1 MGRKRVL
8 GFILCICLSV
18 SLLSVMTSAAA
29 TDISVTSATYYDNND
44 VKSVTLS
51 FGWDTASATS
61 RLAVMT
67 NRLRSAGE
75 SGTSSSYGDFTDLGY
90 YGTKFGSWDNVL
102 AQNTLFGIISYSDEQ
117 SMKYGK
123 TDTITLDLDKGDIP
137 LNHNGTYYVYLWTY
151 YGGQYYPDNLFMV
164 LEVRNGVLRYAPATG
179 RNSYGDFTILKNA
192 ASESTTPSAP
202 KVNFSDVKSS
212 DYFATPVNWAVD
224 KGITVGTSAT
234 TFSPNTTCTRAQILT
249 FMWRAAGSP
258 EPNPKIVN
266 FYVDIKESD
275 YFYKAALWAREKG
288 VHVPSDEY
296 FRPNTPCTRASTV
309 EYFWRLAGAKIGDI
323 VPFSDIDHGSTLEN
337 AVSWAVTNGIT
348 AGTGGT
354 AFTPDTVCTRAQIV
368 TFLYRYYV
376 VPMDNTS
383 LIETLK
389 KTVVQKELKLD
400 PNPPEDYTK
409 QPDWYGT
416 LTPPAEMSDERLLAE
431 YENIEKVMDDFRSR
445 GIYMSDG
452 PYSRQLDLWSEA
464 SRRGLLD

>member
-1 MGRKRVL
+1 MKKRILSFV
-8 GFILCICLSV
+8 LCICLMV
-18 SLLSVMTSAAA
+18 SLLTVMTSAAA
-29 TDISVTSATYYDNND
+29 KSISVESATYYDNND
-44 VKSVTLS
+44 VKSVTVS

-75 SGTSSSYGDFTDLGY
+75 SGTNKSYGDFTDLGY
-90 YGTKFGSWDNVL
+90 YGTKFSSWEKVL

-117 SMKYGK
+117 NMKYGK
-123 TDTITLDLDKGDIP
+123 TNTLTLELDKGDIP
-137 LNHNGTYYVYLWTY
+137 LNNDGTYYIYLWTY
-151 YGGQYYPDNLFMV
+151 YGGKYYPDNLFMV
-164 LEVRNGVLRYAPATG
+164 FQVKNGVLRYAPATG
-179 RNSYGDFTILKNA
+179 RNSYGDFSILKNA
-192 ASESTTPSAP
+192 ASEATTPSVP
-202 KVNFSDVKSS
+202 KVDFSDVKDG

-224 KGITVGTSAT
+224 KGITVGTSNT
-234 TFSPNTTCTRAQILT
+234 TFSPNSTCTRAQILT

-258 EPNPKIVN
+258 EPSSKIVN

-288 VHVPSDEY
+288 IHVPSDEY

-309 EYFWRLAGAKIGDI
+309 EYFWRLAGAKIGDV

-376 VPMDNTS
+376 VPIDNTS

-389 KTVVQKELKLD
+389 KTVPQRELKLD
-400 PNPPEDYTK
+400 PLPPENYLK

-416 LTPPAEMSDERLLAE
+416 LTPPAEMTDERLMAE
-431 YENIEKVMDDFRSR
+431 LKQIRGVMDDFRAR
-445 GIYMSDG
+445 DIYMSDAI
-452 PYSRQLDLWSEA
+452 YSRELDLWSQA
-464 SRRGLLD
+464 SRRGLE